1 MNELI
6 KYFNEEY
13 SKEYGKV
20 SYPRT
25 TLQIYRVYQA
35 IKSYGINDDKLVELL
50 HNVKLPKPKNTE
62 EWELYVYCL
71 YNMDDSESERKIK
84 DISNKLEILP
94 VKNTHQV
101 IRDGVPVSQQN
112 ITLDGNNY
120 KAYIFNDE
128 QITIPDS
135 LVLEDFENKFLAI
148 ASHSKGVLNAVI
160 SYNDG
165 VNDITKEIEL
175 TRDENF
181 TSNYFD
187 YSDYT
192 ESSILNITFGFDYGI
207 NKFFIYVYY
216 MKQPMKSP
224 IFYEVKKVSLSYSY
238 ITNLLDDDY
247 LKSIDYSK
255 INNVPYKLT
264 ALVEGSTKTLKTGE
278 YASLFDNLFIWD
290 ANKINERLDS
300 TSGVKKND
308 YYAHNIQVK
317 QKDSEGIGYGQ
328 YIPSTYMSE
337 YKLFI
342 KAGPDVIVKVYQ
354 HKTKQLLNEIKDF
367 YIGEYKEIIVRD
379 GLNGSDGI
387 FIAFT
392 LKDDVTDFYANTY
405 VSDLVLCKSDGFL
418 TKQEVDNKVDKIN
431 GKGLSTIDFTTAYE
445 TKLKKLENYNDT
457 TIKKDIQTINTQLG
471 DIANKLKLVAG
482 DNNTIKLMFGDKELS
497 SITINGGTIEKPVYG
512 NIIFDKNFV
521 KIGENGTGKIGIKLD
536 KKPTQTQ
543 TISISE
549 DSDILSVD
557 KTSLTFTSNNYD
569 TYQYITITVGN
580 IDTSETVNIKFINSD
595 ELLTESNAS
604 IYVVADGDEYN
615 VDTTFPTGAYTV
627 TSADFT
633 DNTVNGDYVILGAYS
648 GTKSNIIVPATMEVD
663 GATKKVM
670 LKSATFSTNTT
681 IQYIQIDS
689 ATVINM
695 HGTINQ
701 IATSSLNSAF
711 AKCTSLIG
719 FKYDCNRVDNISNTW
734 SGCSKLKFVV
744 GLDNYVK
751 CSNMSQAFM
760 NCSELEYIQDLSK
773 LTLCTNLAQTFNGC
787 TKLKKIYGLPSG
799 ATNMNMALY
808 KCAVLENIVIP
819 KNVTDLFYC
828 FSGNT
833 SLKKIEILSEGVTR
847 ADQMLQNCGTVSVYM
862 VKDSTT
868 YTTISKI
875 YSSSANVTLA
885 YIGADSIPVISTW
898 GDSTTSRGTD
908 GLAWPSRL
916 QNEITTHNIKNMA
929 ISGEFTTSTSCRQ
942 GGNQAHVK
950 TAFTIP
956 ATCTEVEVE
965 LESKDKQTFSNS
977 PVLST
982 GCNYNPVTISNIEGS
997 ISCKNNKYYFTRYKE
1012 GNEVQVNANTEVI
1025 SKTSEVRKNDD
1036 VMIIYLG
1043 TNSGWNDTP
1052 SKLLAQIQSM
1062 VDYYQG
1068 TKYIITTGATGYR
1081 LRNESTRAITTE
1093 VETLFTNTFGEHYFS
1108 LRQYL
1113 IDNSLTENN
1122 LTATDVDKSRIA
1134 LGQVPSSILMGAS
1147 DLNAGKAGGDGVDDT
1162 HYNTY
1167 GLESVKNAFKSKLI
1181 SLGYITIS

>member
-1 MNELI
+1 M
-6 KYFNEEY
+6 
-13 SKEYGKV
+13 S
-20 SYPRT
+20 
-25 TLQIYRVYQA
+25 
-35 IKSYGINDDKLVELL
+35 DK
-50 HNVKLPKPKNTE
+50 
-62 EWELYVYCL
+62 
-71 YNMDDSESERKIK
+71 
-84 DISNKLEILP
+84 
-94 VKNTHQV
+94 
-101 IRDGVPVSQQN
+101 
-112 ITLDGNNY
+112 
-120 KAYIFNDE
+120 
-128 QITIPDS
+128 
-135 LVLEDFENKFLAI
+135 
-148 ASHSKGVLNAVI
+148 
-160 SYNDG
+160 
-165 VNDITKEIEL
+165 
-175 TRDENF
+175 
-181 TSNYFD
+181 
-187 YSDYT
+187 
-192 ESSILNITFGFDYGI
+192 
-207 NKFFIYVYY
+207 
-216 MKQPMKSP
+216 MK
-224 IFYEVKKVSLSYSY
+224 
-238 ITNLLDDDY
+238 
-247 LKSIDYSK
+247 
-255 INNVPYKLT
+255 
-264 ALVEGSTKTLKTGE
+264 
-278 YASLFDNLFIWD
+278 
-290 ANKINERLDS
+290 
-300 TSGVKKND
+300 
-308 YYAHNIQVK
+308 
-317 QKDSEGIGYGQ
+317 
-328 YIPSTYMSE
+328 
-337 YKLFI
+337 
-342 KAGPDVIVKVYQ
+342 
-354 HKTKQLLNEIKDF
+354 
-367 YIGEYKEIIVRD
+367 VRD
-379 GLNGSDGI
+379 GNDGYSYPY
-387 FIAFT
+387 T
-392 LKDDVTDFYANTY
+392 
-405 VSDLVLCKSDGFL
+405 SPDLV
-418 TKQEVDNKVDKIN
+418 VDKN
-431 GKGLSTIDFTTAYE
+431 GKSNTSKFNEIDAQF
-445 TKLKKLENYNDT
+445 
-457 TIKKDIQTINTQLG
+457 KDIAKDL
-471 DIANKLKLVAG
+471 KSLKLVAG
-482 DNNTIKLMFGDKELS
+482 DNNTIKLMLGNIELS
-497 SITINGGTIEKPVYG
+497 RLVISGGTVEKPVYG
-512 NIIFDKNFV
+512 NLVFDNSFV
-521 KIGENGTGKIGIKLD
+521 KIKENGSANIGVKLD
-536 KKPTQTQ
+536 AKPNQNQ
-543 TISISE
+543 TITITE

-557 KTSLTFTSNNYD
+557 KTSLTFTPDNYN
-569 TYQYITITVGN
+569 TYQYVTITVVN

-615 VDTTFPTGAYTV
+615 VNTTFPSGAYTV

-695 HGTINQ
+695 YGTINQ

-751 CSNMSQAFM
+751 CSDMSQAFM

-773 LTLCTNLAQTFNGC
+773 LTLCTNLNQTFNGC

-819 KNVTDLFYC
+819 KNVTNLFYC

-898 GDSTTSRGTD
+898 GDSTTSTGTD
-908 GLAWPSRL
+908 GLSWPSRL
-916 QNEITTHNIKNMA
+916 QNEITTHNVKNMA

-956 ATCTEVEVE
+956 ATCTEIEVE
-965 LESKDKQTFSNS
+965 LESKDNQIFSNS

-997 ISCKNNKYYFTRYKE
+997 ISYKNNKYYFTRYEE
-1012 GNEVQVNANTEVI
+1012 GNTVQVKANTEVI

-1036 VMIIYLG
+1036 IMIIYLG
-1043 TNSGWNDTP
+1043 TNSGWDDTP
-1052 SKLLAQIQSM
+1052 SKLLAQVQSM

-1081 LRNESTRAITTE
+1081 LRTEATRAITTQ
-1093 VETLFTNTFGEHYFS
+1093 VETLFSTTFGEHYFS

>member
-1 MNELI
+1 MI
-6 KYFNEEY
+6 KYDYEITVN
-13 SKEYGKV
+13 GN
-20 SYPRT
+20 
-25 TLQIYRVYQA
+25 QA
-35 IKSYGINDDKLVELL
+35 KL
-50 HNVKLPKPKNTE
+50 N
-62 EWELYVYCL
+62 
-71 YNMDDSESERKIK
+71 K
-84 DISNKLEILP
+84 DIYLFRGNKNVHYYFA
-94 VKNTHQV
+94 VKNASFNFKGSTDLIEKTNAINAAVTV
-101 IRDGVPVSQQN
+101 IKPNNVEVASAIAKVENGKIHLKVTEDLIDEEVEVGDFDLVFDLFDDTDGAV
-112 ITLDGNNY
+112 
-120 KAYIFNDE
+120 
-128 QITIPDS
+128 TIPKVIGQFH
-135 LVLEDFENKFLAI
+135 VLERPCTTPISELVATNTTNEVDQALTDYAI
-148 ASHSKGVLNAVI
+148 TTYAEPVASTNEDGTFAKKTWVPKEKITTAELNRM
-160 SYNDG
+160 
-165 VNDITKEIEL
+165 E
-175 TRDENF
+175 
-181 TSNYFD
+181 
-187 YSDYT
+187 
-192 ESSILNITFGFDYGI
+192 
-207 NKFFIYVYY
+207 
-216 MKQPMKSP
+216 
-224 IFYEVKKVSLSYSY
+224 
-238 ITNLLDDDY
+238 
-247 LKSIDYSK
+247 
-255 INNVPYKLT
+255 
-264 ALVEGSTKTLKTGE
+264 
-278 YASLFDNLFIWD
+278 
-290 ANKINERLDS
+290 
-300 TSGVKKND
+300 
-308 YYAHNIQVK
+308 
-317 QKDSEGIGYGQ
+317 EGI
-328 YIPSTYMSE
+328 S
-337 YKLFI
+337 
-342 KAGPDVIVKVYQ
+342 DVSSQ
-354 HKTKQLLNEIKDF
+354 
-367 YIGEYKEIIVRD
+367 
-379 GLNGSDGI
+379 
-387 FIAFT
+387 
-392 LKDDVTDFYANTY
+392 
-405 VSDLVLCKSDGFL
+405 CK
-418 TKQEVDNKVDKIN
+418 
-431 GKGLSTIDFTTAYE
+431 
-445 TKLKKLENYNDT
+445 
-457 TIKKDIQTINTQLG
+457 

>member
-1 MNELI
+1 MI
-6 KYFNEEY
+6 KYNYEVSVNENRAKLNKDIFLFRGNRNIHY
-13 SKEYGKV
+13 YFSIKGARFTFSKENEDLLESSNAIYAAVTVVKPNGVEVANAIAPVEDGLIHLKV
-20 SYPRT
+20 T
-25 TLQIYRVYQA
+25 EDLIDEEVEV
-35 IKSYGINDDKLVELL
+35 GDFDLVFDLFDDNEGAVTI
-50 HNVKLPKPKNTE
+50 P
-62 EWELYVYCL
+62 
-71 YNMDDSESERKIK
+71 KIK
-84 DISNKLEILP
+84 GQFHVQERPCTTSIGIL
-94 VKNTHQV
+94 
-101 IRDGVPVSQQN
+101 S
-112 ITLDGNNY
+112 GNVNVVNQ
-120 KAYIFNDE
+120 AVVD
-128 QITIPDS
+128 
-135 LVLEDFENKFLAI
+135 LAI
-148 ASHSKGVLNAVI
+148 ATQENEQLIVVDDDGKYVKTTWAKGDKISVERLNKMEEGI
-160 SYNDG
+160 YNNSSRLKNIGTGGSTNASDITITD
-165 VNDITKEIEL
+165 VND
-175 TRDENF
+175 NF
-181 TSNYFD
+181 
-187 YSDYT
+187 
-192 ESSILNITFGFDYGI
+192 ESAN
-207 NKFFIYVYY
+207 
-216 MKQPMKSP
+216 
-224 IFYEVKKVSLSYSY
+224 
-238 ITNLLDDDY
+238 
-247 LKSIDYSK
+247 
-255 INNVPYKLT
+255 
-264 ALVEGSTKTLKTGE
+264 VEG
-278 YASLFDNLFIWD
+278 A
-290 ANKINERLDS
+290 
-300 TSGVKKND
+300 
-308 YYAHNIQVK
+308 
-317 QKDSEGIGYGQ
+317 
-328 YIPSTYMSE
+328 
-337 YKLFI
+337 
-342 KAGPDVIVKVYQ
+342 
-354 HKTKQLLNEIKDF
+354 LNEL
-367 YIGEYKEIIVRD
+367 GTQYK
-379 GLNGSDGI
+379 
-387 FIAFT
+387 
-392 LKDDVTDFYANTY
+392 
-405 VSDLVLCKSDGFL
+405 
-418 TKQEVDNKVDKIN
+418 
-431 GKGLSTIDFTTAYE
+431 
-445 TKLKKLENYNDT
+445 
-457 TIKKDIQTINTQLG
+457 

-751 CSNMSQAFM
+751 CSDMSQAFM

-773 LTLCTNLAQTFNGC
+773 LTLCTNLTQTFNGC

-916 QNEITTHNIKNMA
+916 QNEITTHNVKNMA

-1025 SKTSEVRKNDD
+1025 SKTSEARKNDD
-1036 VMIIYLG
+1036 IMIIYLG

-1052 SKLLAQIQSM
+1052 AELLAQVQSM
-1062 VDYYQG
+1062 VNYYQG
-1068 TKYIITTGATGYR
+1068 TKYIIATGATGYR
-1081 LRNESTRAITTE
+1081 LRTESTRAITTQ
-1093 VETLFTNTFGEHYFS
+1093 VETLFSTTFGEHYFN

-1113 IDNSLTENN
+1113 IDNSLTENS
-1122 LTATDVDKSRIA
+1122 LTATDVDNSRIA
-1134 LGQVPSSILMGAS
+1134 LGQVPASILMGAS

-1181 SLGYITIS
+1181 SLGYITIN

>member
-1 MNELI
+1 MI
-6 KYFNEEY
+6 KYNYEVSVNENRAKLNKDIFLFRGNRNIHY
-13 SKEYGKV
+13 YFSIKGARFTFSKENEDLLESSNAIYAAVTVVKPNGVEVANAIAPVEDGLIHLKV
-20 SYPRT
+20 T
-25 TLQIYRVYQA
+25 EDLIDEEVEV
-35 IKSYGINDDKLVELL
+35 GDFDLVFDLFDDNEGAVTI
-50 HNVKLPKPKNTE
+50 P
-62 EWELYVYCL
+62 
-71 YNMDDSESERKIK
+71 KIK
-84 DISNKLEILP
+84 GQFHVQERPCTTSIGIL
-94 VKNTHQV
+94 
-101 IRDGVPVSQQN
+101 S
-112 ITLDGNNY
+112 GNVNVVNQ
-120 KAYIFNDE
+120 AVVD
-128 QITIPDS
+128 
-135 LVLEDFENKFLAI
+135 LAI
-148 ASHSKGVLNAVI
+148 ATQENEQLIVVDDDGKYVKTTWAKGDKISVERLNKMEEGI
-160 SYNDG
+160 YNNSSRLKNIGTGGSTNASDITITD
-165 VNDITKEIEL
+165 VND
-175 TRDENF
+175 NF
-181 TSNYFD
+181 
-187 YSDYT
+187 
-192 ESSILNITFGFDYGI
+192 ESAN
-207 NKFFIYVYY
+207 
-216 MKQPMKSP
+216 
-224 IFYEVKKVSLSYSY
+224 
-238 ITNLLDDDY
+238 
-247 LKSIDYSK
+247 
-255 INNVPYKLT
+255 
-264 ALVEGSTKTLKTGE
+264 VEG
-278 YASLFDNLFIWD
+278 A
-290 ANKINERLDS
+290 
-300 TSGVKKND
+300 
-308 YYAHNIQVK
+308 
-317 QKDSEGIGYGQ
+317 
-328 YIPSTYMSE
+328 
-337 YKLFI
+337 
-342 KAGPDVIVKVYQ
+342 
-354 HKTKQLLNEIKDF
+354 LNEL
-367 YIGEYKEIIVRD
+367 GTQYK
-379 GLNGSDGI
+379 
-387 FIAFT
+387 
-392 LKDDVTDFYANTY
+392 
-405 VSDLVLCKSDGFL
+405 
-418 TKQEVDNKVDKIN
+418 
-431 GKGLSTIDFTTAYE
+431 
-445 TKLKKLENYNDT
+445 
-457 TIKKDIQTINTQLG
+457 

-701 IATSSLNSAF
+701 IATSSLRNAF

-751 CSNMSQAFM
+751 CSDMSQAFM

-773 LTLCTNLAQTFNGC
+773 LTLCTNLTQTFNGC

-916 QNEITTHNIKNMA
+916 QNEITTHNVKNMA

-982 GCNYNPVTISNIEGS
+982 ECNYNPVTISNIEGY

-1025 SKTSEVRKNDD
+1025 SKTSEARKNDD
-1036 VMIIYLG
+1036 IMIIYLG

-1052 SKLLAQIQSM
+1052 AELLAQVQSM
-1062 VDYYQG
+1062 VNYYQG
-1068 TKYIITTGATGYR
+1068 TKYIIATEATGYR
-1081 LRNESTRAITTE
+1081 LRTESTRAITTQ
-1093 VETLFTNTFGEHYFS
+1093 VETLFSTTFGEHYFN

-1113 IDNSLTENN
+1113 IDNSLTENS
-1122 LTATDVDKSRIA
+1122 LTATDVDNSRIA
-1134 LGQVPSSILMGAS
+1134 LGQVPASILMGAS

-1181 SLGYITIS
+1181 SLGYITIN

>member
-1 MNELI
+1 MAE
-6 KYFNEEY
+6 
-13 SKEYGKV
+13 
-20 SYPRT
+20 T
-25 TLQIYRVYQA
+25 D
-35 IKSYGINDDKLVELL
+35 IKSINKRAIHDTKAR
-50 HNVKLPKPKNTE
+50 E
-62 EWELYVYCL
+62 EIDILREQY
-71 YNMDDSESERKIK
+71 K
-84 DISNKLEILP
+84 DIAK
-94 VKNTHQV
+94 
-101 IRDGVPVSQQN
+101 D
-112 ITLDGNNY
+112 
-120 KAYIFNDE
+120 
-128 QITIPDS
+128 
-135 LVLEDFENKFLAI
+135 
-148 ASHSKGVLNAVI
+148 
-160 SYNDG
+160 
-165 VNDITKEIEL
+165 
-175 TRDENF
+175 
-181 TSNYFD
+181 
-187 YSDYT
+187 
-192 ESSILNITFGFDYGI
+192 
-207 NKFFIYVYY
+207 
-216 MKQPMKSP
+216 
-224 IFYEVKKVSLSYSY
+224 
-238 ITNLLDDDY
+238 
-247 LKSIDYSK
+247 LKS
-255 INNVPYKLT
+255 
-264 ALVEGSTKTLKTGE
+264 
-278 YASLFDNLFIWD
+278 
-290 ANKINERLDS
+290 
-300 TSGVKKND
+300 
-308 YYAHNIQVK
+308 
-317 QKDSEGIGYGQ
+317 
-328 YIPSTYMSE
+328 
-337 YKLFI
+337 
-342 KAGPDVIVKVYQ
+342 
-354 HKTKQLLNEIKDF
+354 
-367 YIGEYKEIIVRD
+367 
-379 GLNGSDGI
+379 
-387 FIAFT
+387 
-392 LKDDVTDFYANTY
+392 
-405 VSDLVLCKSDGFL
+405 
-418 TKQEVDNKVDKIN
+418 
-431 GKGLSTIDFTTAYE
+431 
-445 TKLKKLENYNDT
+445 
-457 TIKKDIQTINTQLG
+457 
-471 DIANKLKLVAG
+471 LKLVAG
-482 DNNTIKLMFGDKELS
+482 DNNTIKLMLGNIELS
-497 SITINGGTIEKPVYG
+497 SLTISGGTVEKPVYG
-512 NIIFDKNFV
+512 NLVFDKNFV
-521 KIGENGTGKIGIKLD
+521 KIAENGSATIGVKLD
-536 KKPTQTQ
+536 TKPTQNQ
-543 TISISE
+543 TITITE
-549 DSDILSVD
+549 DSDILSID
-557 KTSLTFTSNNYD
+557 KTSLTFTPDNYN
-569 TYQYITITVGN
+569 TYQYVTITVVN

-648 GTKSNIIVPATMEVD
+648 GINSNIIVPATMEVD
-663 GATKKVM
+663 GATKKVIV
-670 LKSATFSTNTT
+670 KSATFKANTT

-689 ATVINM
+689 AVVINEW
-695 HGTINQ
+695 GTINQ
-701 IATSSLNSAF
+701 TATSALNSAF
-711 AKCTSLIG
+711 SNCTSLIG
-719 FKYDCNRVDNISNTW
+719 FKYYCDRVDNLSKTW
-734 SGCSKLKFVV
+734 NGCSKLKFVV

-751 CSNMSQAFM
+751 CSNISQAFM

-773 LTLCTNLAQTFNGC
+773 LTLCTEVNQVFNGC

-808 KCAVLENIVIP
+808 KCSALESIVIP
-819 KNVTDLFYC
+819 ENVTNLFYC
-828 FSGNT
+828 FSGDT
-833 SLKKIEILSEGVTR
+833 ELKKIEILSEGVTK

-868 YTTISKI
+868 YTTVSKL
-875 YSSSANVTLA
+875 YSSSGNVTLA
-885 YIGADSIPVISTW
+885 YLGASTIPVISTW
-898 GDSTTSRGTD
+898 GDSTTSTGTD
-908 GLAWPSRL
+908 GLSWPSRL
-916 QNEITTHNIKNMA
+916 QNEITTHNVKNMA

-956 ATCTEVEVE
+956 ATCTEVEVA
-965 LESKDKQTFSNS
+965 LESKDKQTFSNG